1 MKANAR
7 KFIWLLAVSGCL
19 SGLVARG
26 DSIVNSKHNLSANG
40 PGTIKAGTEQNLCV
54 FCHTVHHANGQTP
67 LWNHQMS
74 SVTNYITY
82 TSGTLKAVV
91 GQPDGS
97 SRLCLSCHDGTVA
110 LGMVSSRTNAIAM
123 QNGVTTM
130 PTGPSNL
137 GTDLSG
143 DHPISFKYDTT
154 LTKLDTQLQDPAT
167 LTGKVR
173 LDHNNE
179 VQCTSCHDPHNDQF
193 GNFMVVDNSGSALCL
208 ACHTINN
215 WSGSVHALS
224 SQTVSTMVMQKMT
237 QRAPAPGKSALKS
250 PTVAQ
255 QGCENCHAPHLA
267 GSKERLMR
275 FAAPEQNC
283 LVCHN
288 GSMNTKNVAADF
300 QKISVHP
307 ITLNGTAHSPQ
318 EDPINPKVRHVTC
331 SDCHDPHGSTTA
343 PGTSA
348 KVIGALNGVV
358 GVSANGA
365 VIKSVNKEYELC
377 FRCHGDSLARGKSRV
392 NRQTPETNKRLQFSS
407 ANQSFHPIE
416 TIGKSRNVPSLIAPW
431 TVSSVMACTDCHNS
445 DQSPGAGGSG
455 ANGPHGSVFTPLL
468 ERQLVT
474 TDYSAESM
482 ANYALCYK
490 CHSRDSIL
498 ADQSFHAVNSLGQ
511 DRGHRFHIVDQKT
524 ACTTCHDSHGVLSAK
539 HLINFNSDYVT
550 ASSSLP
556 SGLMYTSTGTS
567 GGVCTL
573 TCHGKDHAGT
583 AYGGAGSPFSGTRIR
598 GRGLGQ

>member
-1 MKANAR
+1 MKTIAQT
-7 KFIWLLAVSGCL
+7 FIWLLAFGTCL
-19 SGLVARG
+19 SGTVTRA

-40 PGTIKAGTEQNLCV
+40 PGIIKAATEQNLCV

-74 SVTNYITY
+74 GVTNYITY

-110 LGMVSSRTNAIAM
+110 LGMVSSRTNSIAM
-123 QNGVTTM
+123 QNGTTTM
-130 PTGPSNL
+130 PTGLNNL

-143 DHPISFKYDTT
+143 DHPISFKYDAN
-154 LTKLDTQLQDPAT
+154 LNKLDTQLQDPAT
-167 LTGKVR
+167 LTGKVK
-173 LDHNNE
+173 LDHNGE
-179 VQCTSCHDPHNDQF
+179 VQCASCHDPHNDQF
-193 GNFMVVDNSGSALCL
+193 GNFLVVDNTGSALCL
-208 ACHTINN
+208 TCHSVNN
-215 WSGSVHALS
+215 WSGSVHAI
-224 SQTVSTMVMQKMT
+224 STTPVTPMVMQKLNRST
-237 QRAPAPGKSALKS
+237 AAPASHTLKNT
-250 PTVAQ
+250 TVAA
-255 QGCENCHAPHLA
+255 QGCENCHVPHLA

-275 FAAPEQNC
+275 FSAPEQNC

-300 QKISVHP
+300 QKVSVHP
-307 ITLNGTAHSPQ
+307 ITLNGAAHSPQ
-318 EDPINPKVRHVTC
+318 EDPVNPRVRHVTC
-331 SDCHDPHGSTTA
+331 SDCHDPHGSTTTTA
-343 PGTSA
+343 TQA
-348 KVIGALNGVV
+348 KASGALNGVV

-365 VIKSVNKEYELC
+365 ILKPANKEYELC
-377 FRCHGDSLARGKSRV
+377 FRCHGDSMSRGSARV
-392 NRQTPETNKRLQFSS
+392 NRQMPETNKRLQFST

-416 TIGKSRNVPSLIAPW
+416 TIGKNRAVPSLIAPW
-431 TVSSVMACTDCHNS
+431 TASSVMTCTDCHNS
-445 DQSPGAGGSG
+445 DQSPNAGGSG
-455 ANGPHGSVFTPLL
+455 ANGPHGSVYAPLL

-474 TDYSAESM
+474 TDFSAESI

-498 ADQSFHAVNSLGQ
+498 GDQSFRAVDSMGQ

-524 ACTTCHDSHGVLSAK
+524 ACTTCHDSHGVLDAK
-539 HLINFNSDYVT
+539 HLMNFNSDYVT
-550 ASSSLP
+550 PSSTIP
-556 SGLMYTSTGTS
+556 SALMYTSTGNS

-583 AYGGAGSPFSGTRIR
+583 SYTTGATPL
-598 GRGLGQ
+598 RGLKWPRPGR